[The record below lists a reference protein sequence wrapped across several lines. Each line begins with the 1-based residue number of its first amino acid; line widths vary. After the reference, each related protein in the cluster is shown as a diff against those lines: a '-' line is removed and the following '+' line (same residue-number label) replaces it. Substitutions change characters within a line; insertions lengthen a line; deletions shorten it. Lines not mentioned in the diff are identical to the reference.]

1 MGYYIEG
8 KVFLSA
14 MTDRYTCK
22 TQKNVSKVCLGA
34 KYQSKFL
41 SLYMNNDYK
50 NMCALLEALGVK
62 NAIFTISAFV
72 KNNKLYHN
80 NRCGC
85 RGFDYPYPNPVRR
98 LNSRFTCYLNDWKRL
113 PKYYYYSSGSI
124 LPDSYGSDIYQD
136 RLTRAYAIGGIFL
149 AFLFNF
155 ITHL

>member
-1 MGYYIEG
+1 MNEFPREIQNQIGFEVWKMCIGEVNNTYKKHFVYQE
-8 KVFLSA
+8 LSHLA
-14 MTDRYTCK
+14 
-22 TQKNVSKVCLGA
+22 CLFGL
-34 KYQSKFL
+34 KCNL
-41 SLYMNNDYK
+41 
-50 NMCALLEALGVK
+50 
-62 NAIFTISAFV
+62 AFV